1 MSADL
6 YVGPLKPNFMTS
18 NENAKEYN
26 HSGPKSTDS
35 MVIAVGVVVGVLATI
50 AIGLIVAVII
60 YDQNRKSTRNEETLV
75 ISDDS

>member
-1 MSADL
+1 MFHVD
-6 YVGPLKPNFMTS
+6 KTS
-18 NENAKEYN
+18 ILLSTAKEYN